1 MKILYKNHGATG
13 FLKFRKLNF
22 TRHLNRKL
30 AWFKC
35 TIDISRKYNIKIILS
50 YNFLLNVIV
59 VSYIF
64 WYCIATNYAQS
75 ILKGTFWYIVPSDVY
90 DKLHNA
96 CILLWVFFR
105 GMQTCFNFPL
115 LQFCI
120 SFWQINCWRSSH
132 YCLLITHVSQYYTVR
147 LNLIQK
153 QVHPV

>member
-1 MKILYKNHGATG
+1 MHDLNVLLTSQENITSKLYFHIIFC
-13 FLKFRKLNF
+13 FL
-22 TRHLNRKL
+22 
-30 AWFKC
+30 
-35 TIDISRKYNIKIILS
+35 I
-50 YNFLLNVIV
+50 NVIV

-90 DKLHNA
+90 DKLQNA

-153 QVHPV
+153 QVQCILCRQGWCWRQIFVWTNGRIWWLQIV